1 MVLGKFL
8 EEKDLHAR
16 GVASDRSGSQGI
28 PREERHRM
36 ILAAACMAEEVV
48 APVVDAAAAAAGRRE
63 YYPNL
68 LRCQRTCYPL
78 VLVGEKAPL
87 LDVVEASVALAA
99 AHTVGDIVDAFEGV
113 EDSSWASYL
122 CLVTMNIQNWLEKD
136 ISVGGHEAVE
146 CNLPCMGANCG
157 PPIPILIMGGPPG

>member
-1 MVLGKFL
+1 MWCIKPTVDKIVNAGNANYQ
-8 EEKDLHAR
+8 ETMIHA
-16 GVASDRSGSQGI
+16 A
-28 PREERHRM
+28 
-36 ILAAACMAEEVV
+36 
-48 APVVDAAAAAAGRRE
+48 VDH
-63 YYPNL
+63 P
-68 LRCQRTCYPL
+68 
-78 VLVGEKAPL
+78 
-87 LDVVEASVALAA
+87 ALAA

-136 ISVGGHEAVE
+136 ISVGGHEAVG